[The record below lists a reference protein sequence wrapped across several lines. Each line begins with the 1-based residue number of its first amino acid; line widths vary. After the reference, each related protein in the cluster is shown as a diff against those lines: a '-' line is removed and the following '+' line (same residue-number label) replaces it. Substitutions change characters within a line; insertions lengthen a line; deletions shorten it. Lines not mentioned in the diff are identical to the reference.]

1 MRCASFDLLFDDT
14 TNARAAVRTGVKRA
28 GANFVTIAEDAAERQ
43 LSLSDRSP
51 GGVSLVAVRE
61 DHR

>member
-14 TNARAAVRTGVKRA
+14 THARAAVRTGVKRA

-43 LSLSDRSP
+43 TVP
-51 GGVSLVAVRE
+51 FGQVAR
-61 DHR
+61 RG